1 MSSTPDIQLSA
12 HLTGCYSMML
22 ANWYHVFVVAT
33 RYIVL
38 FSINSDRYAYVLSVM
53 RLPQTSY
60 AQRIFSEVMNW
71 VI

>member
-1 MSSTPDIQLSA
+1 
-12 HLTGCYSMML
+12 MML

-38 FSINSDRYAYVLSVM
+38 SPINSDRYAYVLSVM
-53 RLPQTSY
+53 RLSQTTY
-60 AQRIFSEVMNW
+60 AQRMFSEVMNW

>member
-1 MSSTPDIQLSA
+1 
-12 HLTGCYSMML
+12 MML

-60 AQRIFSEVMNW
+60 AQRMFSEVMNW